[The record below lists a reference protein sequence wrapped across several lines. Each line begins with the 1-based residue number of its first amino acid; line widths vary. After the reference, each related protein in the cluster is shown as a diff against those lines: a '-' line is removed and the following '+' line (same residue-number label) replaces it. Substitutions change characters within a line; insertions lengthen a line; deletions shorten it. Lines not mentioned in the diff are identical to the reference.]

1 MADTQN
7 MRQMIP
13 SRMPLGL
20 QIGGKIIKAFSRTGE
35 ECDKMRLIS
44 IAISHYV
51 EKVRWAL
58 ELGSIKWTE
67 DGHLPGLH
75 SFFTTDVTGDR
86 SMTPCLVTRDGN
98 APITDSTA
106 ILQYLCSKDPKL
118 AFLYPEDCK
127 KEVLEWEDYFDQE
140 LGVPVRRYAYSHI
153 LRNKELAYK
162 VLTAD
167 LPWIERVMTKSFLP
181 ELIKGLTKM
190 IAVQLDGDDAI
201 IESTKKIDSVLDK
214 VAERLKE
221 GEYICGNS
229 FSAADL
235 TFASLFYPV
244 SAAALPEMWDKR
256 MPPIEQFPEA
266 YQEQIA
272 KWIEHPAGKHAIKMY
287 KEHRFKPSNTVKK
300 ICMNNPN
307 SRNNFM
313 PFFLI
318 TVAFFGVGTY
328 FLRSRI

>member
-181 ELIKGLTKM
+181 ELIKG
-190 IAVQLDGDDAI
+190 
-201 IESTKKIDSVLDK
+201 
-214 VAERLKE
+214 
-221 GEYICGNS
+221 
-229 FSAADL
+229 
-235 TFASLFYPV
+235 
-244 SAAALPEMWDKR
+244 
-256 MPPIEQFPEA
+256 
-266 YQEQIA
+266 
-272 KWIEHPAGKHAIKMY
+272 
-287 KEHRFKPSNTVKK
+287 
-300 ICMNNPN
+300 
-307 SRNNFM
+307 
-313 PFFLI
+313 
-318 TVAFFGVGTY
+318 VG
-328 FLRSRI
+328 